1 MQVGVVLPQTEIG
14 TDAGSVRDFAQAAQD
29 LGFDHL
35 VTSDH
40 VLGANPA
47 GHPGWTR
54 PQIHTTVVHE
64 PFVLLGYIAGVAPKL
79 GLLTSVVILPQ
90 RQTALVA
97 KQAAE
102 VDVMSGGKLRLGVGI
117 GWNPVE
123 FEGLGMNFKDRA
135 RRFEEQVD
143 LMRKLWNDE
152 SISYGGTSHTVTS
165 AGISPLPI
173 QRPIPIWVG
182 ATAESAVKRSTR
194 IADGYL
200 PLAPVAGTSSF
211 DETMDKVRGWLQE
224 AGRDPSSFGVEA
236 RLNATTGTPDDWHK
250 TVADW
255 RRLGATHLSVGT
267 SGAGLSGV
275 DAHIKRLREVQPVLS
290 A

>member
-90 RQTALVA
+90 RQAALVA

-102 VDVMSGGKLRLGVGI
+102 G
-117 GWNPVE
+117 
-123 FEGLGMNFKDRA
+123 
-135 RRFEEQVD
+135 
-143 LMRKLWNDE
+143 
-152 SISYGGTSHTVTS
+152 
-165 AGISPLPI
+165 
-173 QRPIPIWVG
+173 
-182 ATAESAVKRSTR
+182 
-194 IADGYL
+194 
-200 PLAPVAGTSSF
+200 
-211 DETMDKVRGWLQE
+211 
-224 AGRDPSSFGVEA
+224 
-236 RLNATTGTPDDWHK
+236 
-250 TVADW
+250 
-255 RRLGATHLSVGT
+255 
-267 SGAGLSGV
+267 
-275 DAHIKRLREVQPVLS
+275 
-290 A
+290 